1 VTALAPA
8 GASSPARETRARIRR
23 ERPWALIILLAVLAT
38 LPFLVTPYYL
48 GVVVLGAIYAIAVLG
63 LYFIMGL
70 TGQLSLAQGAFFGL
84 GAYAS
89 AVVSTKL
96 DWPFWP
102 SMGAA
107 LVAGVLVGVVL
118 GYPVLRLT
126 GHYLALATIGL
137 AIIATI
143 VFQQWTPVTGGP
155 NGISGIKPP
164 TIGSLVLSQNF
175 YYFYLVWVLLVVLA
189 AIAWVIKRSRVGR
202 AFLAIREDQL
212 AAAATGINT
221 LNFKVLAFTLSTT
234 YGALSG
240 ALYAHGLTHYIS
252 PDTFVFDLSITML
265 VMLLLGGQATVPGS
279 ILGAV
284 LVTALPEGL
293 RFLGQWYLV
302 VYGVAVVL
310 LVIFLPEGIWGWAQ
324 STADWRRSGRRGDRG
339 PVPMDDRPGDPSPAE
354 RGSDP
359 TVEGRPV

>member
-1 VTALAPA
+1 
-8 GASSPARETRARIRR
+8 
-23 ERPWALIILLAVLAT
+23 LIVLLAALAT

-48 GVVVLGAIYAIAVLG
+48 GVVVLGVIYAIAVLG

-96 DWPFWP
+96 NWPFWP

-137 AIIATI
+137 AIIAVI
-143 VFQQWTPVTGGP
+143 VFQQWKPVTGGP
-155 NGISGIKPP
+155 NGVSGVKPP

-175 YYFYLVWVLLVVLA
+175 YYFYLVWLFLIVLA
-189 AIAWVIKRSRVGR
+189 AIAWVVKRSRVGR

-252 PDTFVFDLSITML
+252 PDNFVFDLSVTML

-279 ILGAV
+279 ILGAMV
-284 LVTALPEGL
+284 VTALPEGL

-324 STADWRRSGRRGDRG
+324 AAADRRRPGRRRERA
-339 PVPMDDRPGDPSPAE
+339 PVPMNDRPGNPSPAE